1 MILTTE
7 QFEVLKKYDK
17 HMRTAYY
24 ADYIRI
30 NDRNVFQDLDKVFN
44 EVFHKSSGILNGCM
58 RCILRDIKALATKY
72 IADVKELELKEQVV
86 ETEEVKSMEEKV
98 ATKKTTRKTNGK
110 KSNGGK

>member
-1 MILTTE
+1 MMLTTE
-7 QFEVLKKYDK
+7 QFKVLKKYDK

-86 ETEEVKSMEEKV
+86 ETKEEKA

-110 KSNGGK
+110 KNNRG